1 MKIAKWLQAAVI
13 TTVSCLTIGGL
24 SPASA
29 NVFQEKDV
37 EQEDFIAVAVEYQ
50 DGDHKLI
57 ILEQISEEGQI
68 RHRDCWR
75 EQNAQSANNLVLV
88 NTLLRT
94 FDFTGICRR
103 STDSNGYSIRVDNQ
117 DLGSDY
123 LLTLV
128 ERQNEIVLVAVPRP
142 WAGRGLKRI
151 PVGRTRG
158 YATGNEKIFLDPGWR
173 FAKRTYQGREL
184 GHIYLSYG
192 SAEFDSPGSAVT
204 DPIDQPLL
212 PINEPIDGPI
222 EEYIYESDPQ
232 SGIAAPSPEET
243 ATTNQTPG
251 TSSTSERTVPVL
263 AVPVR

>member
-13 TTVSCLTIGGL
+13 TTVSCLTVGGL

-29 NVFQEKDV
+29 NVFQEKTV

-50 DGDHKLI
+50 DGEHKLI
-57 ILEQISEEGQI
+57 ILEQISEEWEAK
-68 RHRDCWR
+68 HRDCWR
-75 EQNAQSANNLVLV
+75 EQSAQNANNLVLV

-128 ERQNEIVLVAVPRP
+128 EQESEIVLVAVPRP
-142 WAGRGLKRI
+142 WAGRGLKSI
-151 PVGRTRG
+151 PVGRTGG
-158 YATGNEKIFLDPGWR
+158 YIDGNEKIFLDPGWR

-192 SAEFDSPGSAVT
+192 SNSAGSAIT
-204 DPIDQPLL
+204 EPMDEQLQPV
-212 PINEPIDGPI
+212 NEPMDEPVR
-222 EEYIYESDPQ
+222 EFIYEPQ
-232 SGIAAPSPEET
+232 SGITAPSPEET
-243 ATTNQTPG
+243 EASNQAPG
-251 TSSTSERTVPVL
+251 NSSTSDRTVPVL